1 MSAPNWNDLLPS
13 YEAIQAMTPEQLKAS
28 GQATEEYGMTLGFG
42 IAAVGNLLANT
53 ADAGELG
60 MDTARDLGWLIEAL
74 GDLSAKLADTG
85 NGIRDRRNALKR
97 ED

>member
-1 MSAPNWNDLLPS
+1 MSIPNWNDLLPG
-13 YEAIQAMTPEQLKAS
+13 YEAIQAMTPEKLKAAD
-28 GQATEEYGMTLGFG
+28 QATDAYGMTIGFG
-42 IAAVGNLLANT
+42 IAAIGNLLANT

-85 NGIRDRRNALKR
+85 NGIRDRRNIIKR
-97 ED
+97 KG